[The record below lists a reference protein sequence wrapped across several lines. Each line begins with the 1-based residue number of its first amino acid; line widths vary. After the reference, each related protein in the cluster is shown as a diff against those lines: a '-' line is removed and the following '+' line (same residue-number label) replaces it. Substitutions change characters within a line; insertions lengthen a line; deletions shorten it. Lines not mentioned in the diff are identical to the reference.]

1 MRACTA
7 SLFSSC
13 EVEEETQIRDEL
25 TSPPLPDSGTGDDP
39 NFEVRADYMKIRTLQ
54 PLPSYP
60 QPRTRPRPTCPPEVR
75 GYGWVQVWYRSNPTP
90 TPRHQNFRLSTI
102 TAAAIILERPPQ
114 PPPFLHRLLRPTPRC
129 LGFDSREMEVTAEDE
144 APKKSNDEGR
154 GGGRGALAAAAMMAP
169 RRNSLSLLFLTSTQP
184 YPQQSSMVVEDVSAA
199 VADMMAVVVGFF
211 RSIKISQDNRSQ
223 IIEGVALKR
232 VLAKR
237 K

>member
-144 APKKSNDEGR
+144 APKKSTTREGVEVEALWQR
-154 GGGRGALAAAAMMAP
+154 PRWWRQGG
-169 RRNSLSLLFLTSTQP
+169 T
-184 YPQQSSMVVEDVSAA
+184 VSAFCSWPLLNHTLSKA
-199 VADMMAVVVGFF
+199 PWWWRTCRR
-211 RSIKISQDNRSQ
+211 RSRIWWRWW
-223 IIEGVALKR
+223 
-232 VLAKR
+232 
-237 K
+237 